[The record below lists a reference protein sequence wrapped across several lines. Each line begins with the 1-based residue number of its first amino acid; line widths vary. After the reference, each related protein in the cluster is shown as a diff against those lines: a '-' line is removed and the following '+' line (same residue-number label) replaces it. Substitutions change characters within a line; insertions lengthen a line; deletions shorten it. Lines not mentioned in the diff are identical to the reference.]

1 MTFVRRISPTLTS
14 LALLGL
20 VGVAA
25 PSAQAQGQQGQQ
37 AQGQAAVGAAY
48 DTETGQALAAW
59 DCNTG
64 NVCFW
69 SGFGGTGGRC
79 TWDVADADWAS
90 GAIKCSPATAKEV
103 RSLYNRGTASPRG
116 VVFYRDTGFN
126 DRIGCAEQ
134 ERKVDLPG
142 THQVRSHQ
150 WTSGPCG

>member
-1 MTFVRRISPTLTS
+1 MRFLQRILPTWMP
-14 LALLGL
+14 LALLVV

-25 PSAQAQGQQGQQ
+25 PSAQAQAPAGQT
-37 AQGQAAVGAAY
+37 AGAAY

-90 GAIKCSPATAKEV
+90 GAIRCSPATTREV
-103 RSLYNRGTASPRG
+103 RSVYNRGTSSASG
-116 VVFYRDTGFN
+116 VVFYRGTGFN
-126 DRIGCAEQ
+126 DRIGCTGQEQ
-134 ERKVDLPG
+134 KSDLPEAYE
-142 THQVRSHQ
+142 VRSHQ
-150 WTSGPCG
+150 WTSGRCG

>member
-1 MTFVRRISPTLTS
+1 LSLVRRISPTLMP
-14 LALLGL
+14 LALLVV

-25 PSAQAQGQQGQQ
+25 PGARAQAPAGQT
-37 AQGQAAVGAAY
+37 ATAGAAY

-90 GAIKCSPATAKEV
+90 GAIKCSPATAREAKSV
-103 RSLYNRGTASPRG
+103 YNRGTSSASG
-116 VVFYRDTGFN
+116 VVFYRGTGFN
-126 DRIGCAEQ
+126 DRIGCIGQGQKSDLAEAR
-134 ERKVDLPG
+134 E
-142 THQVRSHQ
+142 VRSHQ
-150 WTSGPCG
+150 WTSGRCG